1 LEKVQA
7 IKKNFEKISLHEAG
21 EWSLQDRVEKKYLM
35 HISHLDKLMG
45 QISSDYFILQ
55 INNKTLLPYHT
66 VYFDTVDL
74 SMYYAH
80 HNRKL
85 NRYKIRIRNYLETGE
100 SFLEVKY
107 RSNKG
112 RSEKTRMTSENITGH
127 PETFPEGFIEQ
138 HTPYSDIELKAKVET
153 NFERITL
160 LNKNHRERITIDQN
174 LRFRKDGETKS
185 LPGLV
190 IVEAKTLRHSN
201 SSPLLLFMKE
211 TGIYPLRISKYCTG
225 IIMNYPGVKYNRF
238 KNKLIQI
245 NNICHGNTELDF

>member
-1 LEKVQA
+1 MQV
-7 IKKNFEKISLHEAG
+7 ITRGFEKISLREAD
-21 EWSLQDRVEKKYLM
+21 EWSLQDRVEKKYLLQ
-35 HISHLDKLMG
+35 ISHLDKLLE

-55 INNKTLLPYHT
+55 IKNKNLLPYHT
-66 VYFDTVDL
+66 VYFDTVDF

-85 NRYKIRIRNYLETGE
+85 YRYKIRIRNYLETGE

-112 RSEKTRMTSENITGH
+112 RSEKTRMMSEKITGH
-127 PETFPEGFIEQ
+127 SKKFPEGFIEK
-138 HTPYSDIELKAKVET
+138 HTPYSSIELESKIET

-174 LRFRKDGETKS
+174 LLFKKNGEIKS

-225 IIMNYPGVKYNRF
+225 IIMNYPGIKYNRF

-245 NNICHGNTELDF
+245 NKICHGNTELDF